1 MTRKFTKEILAHAA
15 VVLCSTLLLAVLIA
29 R

>member
-1 MTRKFTKEILAHAA
+1 MTHKFTKEILAHAA